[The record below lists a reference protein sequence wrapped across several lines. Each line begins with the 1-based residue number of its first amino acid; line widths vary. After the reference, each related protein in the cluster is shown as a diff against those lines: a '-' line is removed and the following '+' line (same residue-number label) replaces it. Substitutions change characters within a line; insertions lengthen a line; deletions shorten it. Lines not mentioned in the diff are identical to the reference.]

1 MTCVSEEGEDCDMS
15 AGERGAV
22 FRSGTIRRAKGR
34 HLATEPLNLNL
45 TQALHHNDTLV
56 FNCWNGSGPL
66 LSVDDK
72 NSTLAFYGHI
82 FIIWTALLF

>member
-1 MTCVSEEGEDCDMS
+1 MS

-34 HLATEPLNLNL
+34 HLASAPLNL
-45 TQALHHNDTLV
+45 TQALHHNDPLV
-56 FNCWNGSGPL
+56 FNCWNGRGPL

-72 NSTLAFYGHI
+72 NSTLAFDGHL
-82 FIIWTALLF
+82 FIIWIALLF

>member
-22 FRSGTIRRAKGR
+22 FRSGTIRRAKGC
-34 HLATEPLNLNL
+34 HLATEPLNL
-45 TQALHHNDTLV
+45 TQALHHNDPLV
-56 FNCWNGSGPL
+56 FNCWNGSGPQ

-82 FIIWTALLF
+82 FIIWIALLF